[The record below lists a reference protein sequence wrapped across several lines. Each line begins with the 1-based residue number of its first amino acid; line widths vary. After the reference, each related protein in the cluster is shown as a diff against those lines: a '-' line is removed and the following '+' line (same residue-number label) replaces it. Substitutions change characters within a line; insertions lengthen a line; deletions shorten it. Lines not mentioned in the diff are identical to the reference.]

1 MLTYYAGVTVEVA
14 LCPKIATEIQR
25 LSLHRYTNMISVGV
39 SFILSNE
46 AFSTSNAEDINKSLW
61 RSSTLGKRCQFA
73 TISKSTFLA

>member
-14 LCPKIATEIQR
+14 LCPKITIEIQR

-39 SFILSNE
+39 CFILSNE

-61 RSSTLGKRCQFA
+61 RPFDIGQTLPVCDCK
-73 TISKSTFLA
+73 